1 MERRTENDTAERN
14 HEALYV
20 TKEQIMQ
27 EAQRDPPA
35 PAWPF
40 PWLSDCAEDPP
51 IPSAPESL
59 PVERRPN

>member
-1 MERRTENDTAERN
+1 MERRKENETAESN

-27 EAQRDPPA
+27 EARRDPPA

-40 PWLSDCAEDPP
+40 PWLSDCAEDPT
-51 IPSAPESL
+51 IGSAPESHA
-59 PVERRPN
+59 VEKRSN